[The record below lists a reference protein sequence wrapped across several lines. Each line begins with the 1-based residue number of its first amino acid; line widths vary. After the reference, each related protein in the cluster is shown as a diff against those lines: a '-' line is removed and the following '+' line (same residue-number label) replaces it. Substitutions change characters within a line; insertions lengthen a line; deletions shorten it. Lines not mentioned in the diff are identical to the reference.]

1 MRQSVQ
7 RKFLLDDVGAL
18 GCIQRMREGLHRR
31 SRPVHLPLHQI
42 VHCHCHHRHFLCAVC
57 RECNS
62 GGGGTENGFSLL
74 LRLGG
79 AREGVRD
86 VGRGSDR
93 WWRLAHS
100 ESEGTTKQHREDV
113 GVSRPPAQMRL

>member
-1 MRQSVQ
+1 VRGNYHEA
-7 RKFLLDDVGAL
+7 VGAEEISARRC
-18 GCIQRMREGLHRR
+18 GSARLHTDNARGASSEEQAR
-31 SRPVHLPLHQI
+31 SSPTPSNRTLPLPPPPFSVRC
-42 VHCHCHHRHFLCAVC
+42 VH

-86 VGRGSDR
+86 VG
-93 WWRLAHS
+93 
-100 ESEGTTKQHREDV
+100 V
-113 GVSRPPAQMRL
+113 GATGGGG

>member
-57 RECNS
+57 TWNVIAGEAAPR
-62 GGGGTENGFSLL
+62 T
-74 LRLGG
+74 
-79 AREGVRD
+79 
-86 VGRGSDR
+86 
-93 WWRLAHS
+93 
-100 ESEGTTKQHREDV
+100 
-113 GVSRPPAQMRL
+113 VSRCCSDWAALERA